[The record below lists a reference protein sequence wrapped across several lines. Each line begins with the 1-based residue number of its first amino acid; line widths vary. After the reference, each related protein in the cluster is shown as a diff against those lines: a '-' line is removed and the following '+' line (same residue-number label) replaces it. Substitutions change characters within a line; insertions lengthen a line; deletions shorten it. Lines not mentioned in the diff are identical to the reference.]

1 MGGVRLPA
9 LAGRPR
15 AGRRPLFFR
24 ASSALSLPLIF
35 SSPRLSPRPCVSA
48 VKQISQTPSE
58 PAPRTHVAAE
68 GPLCYLWVQAER
80 IQLETAPLRRVAT
93 ARHNLIKGWH
103 PVEAVNRKLIR
114 PSLNEIKEQIA
125 PPRRAPLQKKPVP
138 PDQTNAE
145 NFYYVKQMQ
154 AKTPM
159 VFVLRDG
166 ETLHGAIEWYDRC
179 CLKVNRTEG
188 PNILLYKP
196 AIKYMY
202 KEN

>member
-1 MGGVRLPA
+1 M
-9 LAGRPR
+9 
-15 AGRRPLFFR
+15 RPLRF
-24 ASSALSLPLIF
+24 L
-35 SSPRLSPRPCVSA
+35 CVSA
-48 VKQISQTPSE
+48 LKSMPQPPNET
-58 PAPRTHVAAE
+58 AHNHVAAE
-68 GPLCYLWVQAER
+68 GPLCYLWVQAGR
-80 IQLETAPLRRVAT
+80 TQLTTAPLKRVAT
-93 ARHNLIKGWH
+93 ASHNFIKGWH

-114 PSLNEIKEQIA
+114 PSLNEVKEQIA

-166 ETLHGAIEWYDRC
+166 ETLHGVIEWYDRC
-179 CLKVNRTEG
+179 CLKVNRSEG